1 MKYRRLTNEE
11 LEQLKDKFIQFLV
24 SNTVTADDWIKVKEE
39 DIERAESLIEIF
51 SDIVFEDVLKKV
63 EYLEYRTSLDLKIF
77 HCSSEKMILK
87 GVRLKESAQLSFMN
101 EGQAELI
108 LDKIRNGD
116 QDITTYAAEKDYS
129 MNREDELFKMM
140 EQGCL
145 ISKESELFANI
156 NAQP

>member
-39 DIERAESLIEIF
+39 DINRAESLIEIF

-101 EGQAELI
+101 KGQAELI
-108 LDKIRNGD
+108 LDKIRNGE
-116 QDITTYAAEKDYS
+116 QDITTYAAEKEYS

-140 EQGCL
+140 EQEQE
-145 ISKESELFANI
+145 ISNLLT
-156 NAQP
+156 